1 MFLFSLPYEHPLIQ
15 RLNQNHDDLS
25 LKETAEYY
33 TSVFDNLMEQDLK
46 DNEMSLVTLLKNKM
60 KCDERV
66 VNINSLRN
74 IRQMIYDH
82 DSIQS
87 RLEDLKHGCELK
99 LDHHARIQILFA
111 KQATTLRIKKH
122 ERESILSK
130 STTDIEAYMI
140 ALHKTDRNSTFNVV
154 APDQEPSILSD
165 NLVTPQD
172 DTPPNYR
179 PKLDTEPVKDQ
190 SSSSENKQQQ
200 QNENQQTHHRTSYI
214 KRIELAP
221 GLRLECDQGAPSITD
236 SQTIL
241 SSAKKFLEAAYEI
254 EDAAF
259 SAKELASL
267 IKKHQGN
274 T

>member
-1 MFLFSLPYEHPLIQ
+1 MFLFSLPDEHPLIQ

-46 DNEMSLVTLLKNKM
+46 KNEMSLVSMLKNKM

-66 VNINSLRN
+66 LGCNPLRN

-82 DSIQS
+82 QSIQS

-130 STTDIEAYMI
+130 STSNIEAYMI
-140 ALHKTDRNSTFNVV
+140 ALHKTDRNSTFRVV
-154 APDQEPSILSD
+154 TPDQEPSISSD

-172 DTPPNYR
+172 YTLPNSK
-179 PKLDTEPVKDQ
+179 PELCEEPAKYQ
-190 SSSSENKQQQ
+190 SSTNKNKKLQQSK
-200 QNENQQTHHRTSYI
+200 NQQINHLTSYI

-221 GLRLECDQGAPSITD
+221 GIRLECDQGASAITD

-254 EDAAF
+254 EDATAP
-259 SAKELASL
+259 AKELAHL